1 MAIGWLT
8 VLQSV
13 PWADVITNAPKVA
26 DGAKR
31 LWNAVG
37 KKSPAPEFS
46 AESAQPAPSSEAE
59 AIAELRARLSAME
72 AATADLHE
80 QMLASSELIK
90 ALADQNAQ
98 LIKGIEANRI
108 RVAWLVG
115 VTVVASIIAAAG
127 LTVALFR

>member
-13 PWADVITNAPKVA
+13 PWADVIANAPKVA

-37 KKSPAPEFS
+37 KKSPAPELP

-59 AIAELRARLSAME
+59 AIAELQARLSAME
-72 AATADLHE
+72 AAASDLHD

-115 VTVVASIIAAAG
+115 VTVVIGIIAAAG
-127 LTVALFR
+127 LAVALFR